1 MICVKIVLWIG
12 GRQKLETAIVSGG
25 SRGIGAA
32 CVRDLAGKGY
42 KVIFLYKS
50 SDDEAEKLAEETNA
64 VAVKCDVS
72 SNDDVKKSI
81 VKALEKNGIRRVDA
95 LVCCAGISIVGPFS
109 DMTMNDWKDISG
121 VNIEGVMNVL
131 AAVMPMMIS
140 EKHGSIVLVSS
151 IWGRAGASCESLYA
165 ATKAAVIGL
174 GKSLAK
180 ELGPSGI
187 RVNIAAPG
195 VIDTDMNK
203 CFDDETM
210 KELADE
216 TPLGRI
222 GTPEETAKVISFLL
236 SDDASF
242 VTGQVIGID
251 GGFVI

>member
-1 MICVKIVLWIG
+1 MIKSTKDRRKKDL
-12 GRQKLETAIVSGG
+12 RTAIVSGG

-32 CVRDLAGKGY
+32 CVRDLAEKGY

-50 SDDEAEKLAEETNA
+50 SDDEAMELAREA
-64 VAVKCDVS
+64 GAIAVKCDVS

-81 VKALEKNGIRRVDA
+81 VEALEKNGIRKVDA

-109 DMTMNDWKDISG
+109 DMTLSDWKDISS

-131 AAVMPMMIS
+131 GAVMPMMIS
-140 EKHGSIVLVSS
+140 EKQGSIVLVSS
-151 IWGRAGASCESLYA
+151 MWGRAGASCESLYS

-174 GKSLAK
+174 GRSLAK

-195 VIDTDMNK
+195 VIDTDMNR
-203 CFDDETM
+203 CFDDDTM
-210 KELADE
+210 RELADE

-222 GTPEETAKVISFLL
+222 GRPEEVAKAISFLL